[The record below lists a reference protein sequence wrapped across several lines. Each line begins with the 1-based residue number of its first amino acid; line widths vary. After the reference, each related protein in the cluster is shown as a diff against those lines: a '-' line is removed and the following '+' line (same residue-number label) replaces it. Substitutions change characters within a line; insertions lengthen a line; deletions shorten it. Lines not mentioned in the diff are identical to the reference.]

1 MYYYYLVV
9 LLLFHIFMIIIR
21 KTARERHVWI
31 RGSGN
36 YIFCGVLWKRHDIDL
51 PLYLGWVTGYEGR
64 GGFGGV
70 KTPRPPSTVPLITA
84 TILGKYEYFDDNSM
98 TEELLK
104 STA

>member
-36 YIFCGVLWKRHDIDL
+36 YIFCGVLWKRDDIDL

-64 GGFGGV
+64 GGFGGGKDPQTSV
-70 KTPRPPSTVPLITA
+70 NSTPDYCNHF
-84 TILGKYEYFDDNSM
+84 GKIRIFR
-98 TEELLK
+98 
-104 STA
+104 